1 MSITK
6 RVTVN
11 NLGNYQHR
19 GTGFLESSSVSLAV
33 MINRPNHG
41 CTVGAFSTLC
51 LSCLNPAGYQLRG
64 GDVIILKYVD
74 NVTHSHLSLLDDIHG
89 VKLSVSR
96 ESHIIEWM

>member
-1 MSITK
+1 MGHGEQPGQLSASW
-6 RVTVN
+6 
-11 NLGNYQHR
+11 HR
-19 GTGFLESSSVSLAV
+19 GFLESSSVSAAV

-41 CTVGAFSTLC
+41 CTARAFSTRC

-74 NVTHSHLSLLDDIHG
+74 NVTHSHLSLLDGIHG
-89 VKLSVSR
+89 VKLSVSH